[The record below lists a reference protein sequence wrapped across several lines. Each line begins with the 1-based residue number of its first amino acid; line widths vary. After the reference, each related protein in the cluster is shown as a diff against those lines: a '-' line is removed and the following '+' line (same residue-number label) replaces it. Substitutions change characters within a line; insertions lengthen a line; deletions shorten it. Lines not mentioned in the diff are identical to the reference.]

1 VYRKQVRRRRAVLA
15 LLIITSFALL
25 TFTYGE
31 RAGGLQKGV
40 SAVFGPLQEGADRA
54 LKPAR
59 DLINWF
65 DETFDA
71 RGENDRL
78 RAELEQLR
86 EEAVGGKVAIQE
98 NEQLREQL
106 GLRRSGVIPSGY
118 EPVTGRVISRSPSI
132 WYATIGI
139 DVGSGEGVSVD
150 DPVVTGEGLVGTV
163 SSVTQGGA
171 TVTLI
176 TDPGGNGV
184 SAKVVPG
191 GAQGVINAEV
201 GDPDELVL
209 DFVDSAKPI
218 ARDDVVVTAGWR
230 APDFESKYPPNLR
243 IGTVTKAPII
253 QQEAAQQVLVRPF
266 AEIRELD
273 FVTVL
278 TGGSR

>member
-1 VYRKQVRRRRAVLA
+1 MYRKQVRRRRAVLA
-15 LLIITSFALL
+15 LLIISSFALL
-25 TFTYGE
+25 TATYGE
-31 RAGGLQKGV
+31 RSGGLQKGV
-40 SAVFGPLQEGADRA
+40 STVFGPLQEGADRA

-78 RAELEQLR
+78 RSELAKLR

-118 EPVTGRVISRSPSI
+118 DPVSGRVIARSPSV
-132 WYATIGI
+132 WYGTVGI
-139 DVGSGEGVSVD
+139 DVGSSEGVTVD
-150 DPVVTGEGLVGTV
+150 DPVLTGEGLVGTV
-163 SSVTQGGA
+163 SSVTRGGA

-176 TDPGGNGV
+176 TDPGGNGI

-191 GAQGVINAEV
+191 GAQGSISAEV
-201 GDPDELVL
+201 GNPDELTL
-209 DFVDSAKPI
+209 DFIDSARPI
-218 ARDDVVVTAGWR
+218 VRDDVVVTAGWR
-230 APDFESKYPPNLR
+230 APGFESKYPPNLR
-243 IGTVTKAPII
+243 IGSVTKAPII
-253 QQEAAQQVLVRPF
+253 QQEAAQQVAVRPF
-266 AEIRELD
+266 ADIRELD